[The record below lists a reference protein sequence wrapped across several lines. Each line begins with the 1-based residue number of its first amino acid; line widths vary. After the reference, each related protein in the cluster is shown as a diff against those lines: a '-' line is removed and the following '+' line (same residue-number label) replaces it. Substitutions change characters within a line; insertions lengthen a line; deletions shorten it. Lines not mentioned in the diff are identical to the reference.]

1 MTEIEVPIEHVQE
14 EIHHHALHDKNET
27 VSRGAIL
34 SAFLA
39 VLAAIAALFA
49 GHFANEALIEQIQS
63 SNSWGYYQAK
73 GIKASIAE
81 LKDQPEKVEEYKKEQ
96 VEIKKDAEE
105 IASGSLRHLHKHE
118 SLAVAVTLFQV
129 SIGMIAVA
137 ILSNK
142 RRFLSLAMILSC
154 FGLFWFFRGFVLYN

>member
-105 IASGSLRHLHKHE
+105 KASGSLRHLHKHE